1 MITVHVV
8 EGSKDSATRFRLNP
22 KKIVYY
28 KYAEASRLTL
38 IKLITGDTLMCIES
52 VSDIDSKI
60 DNFFNKNKIE
70 LLHD

>member
-1 MITVHVV
+1 MITVHAV
-8 EGSKDSATRFRLNP
+8 EWSNDSATRVRLNP

-28 KYAEASRLTL
+28 KYAEVSRLTL
-38 IKLITGDTLMCIES
+38 IKLITGDTLMCMES
-52 VSDIDSKI
+52 VADIDSKI